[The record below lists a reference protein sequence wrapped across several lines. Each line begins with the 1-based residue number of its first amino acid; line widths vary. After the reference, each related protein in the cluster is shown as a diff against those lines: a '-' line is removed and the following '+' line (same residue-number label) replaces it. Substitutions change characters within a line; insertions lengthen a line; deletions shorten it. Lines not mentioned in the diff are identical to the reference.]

1 MISSITWLTGWIRPI
16 SSDDGRTGKLTS
28 VVSADSLS
36 ASDLDARAV
45 TLVPLNR
52 ATLAVLVQL
61 QLSFIVEDR
70 QLHLDRND
78 LVLVEA
84 ALQRRA
90 VLAVALHRELVLVLT
105 ADIVLPAHQLGGA
118 AHVEVVVDVPEAVL
132 DHAVNEAAVAKALT
146 GANTTHTAAYVAE
159 ASQFQ
164 ANGIPA
170 VLCGPGNID
179 QAHQANEWIALD
191 PLNNPDAPKTPFEL
205 EGATDVYMAESI
217 VWDEIASEKFNA
229 GKDANQN
236 NDNWILATVMFA
248 SVLFFAGIST
258 KFKSSRIR
266 ALSIG
271 LATFALVGS
280 TVLVVSLPRL
290 IQV

>member
-1 MISSITWLTGWIRPI
+1 MPEEPSSPQDERGDSDLLDEIVDRPPI
-16 SSDDGRTGKLTS
+16 AEGSLIEL
-28 VVSADSLS
+28 LS
-36 ASDLDARAV
+36 AILLSVAV
-45 TLVPLNR
+45 VGSALSAWQASLWSGEQ
-52 ATLAVLVQL
+52 ATLFAEASTARLESNRETAIALTRISYDAATFVDA
-61 QLSFIVEDR
+61 SAAFT
-70 QLHLDRND
+70 ND
-78 LVLVEA
+78 D
-84 ALQRRA
+84 Q
-90 VLAVALHRELVLVLT
+90 
-105 ADIVLPAHQLGGA
+105 
-118 AHVEVVVDVPEAVL
+118 AVL
-132 DHAVNEAAVAKALT
+132 DLFNERLFRDEFKIL
-146 GANTTHTAAYVAE
+146 
-159 ASQFQ
+159 
-164 ANGIPA
+164 
-170 VLCGPGNID
+170 LD
-179 QAHQANEWIALD
+179 EWLALD
-191 PLNNPDAPKTPFEL
+191 PLNNPNAPKTPFEL